1 MEDFIDGKKIEKYQ
15 NYKLSQIGEYNITYH
30 IREKTFKMNKMFTEV
45 NNLISVEMSSS
56 ENCSLISMEQAFE
69 SCKDLTFFTI
79 KGFFTKEIT
88 SLKPLFSSTS
98 LEKINLPNFDTSLV
112 TDMSN
117 MFSGTK
123 LKN

>member
-56 ENCSLISMEQAFE
+56 KNCSLISMEQAFE
-69 SCKDLTFFTI
+69 SCKDLTFFSI
-79 KGFFTKEIT
+79 EGFFTNEIT
-88 SLKPLFSSTS
+88 S
-98 LEKINLPNFDTSLV
+98 
-112 TDMSN
+112 
-117 MFSGTK
+117 
-123 LKN
+123 